1 MGRSSDARER
11 LLEAATKLLSERPF
25 ASIGVAEICS
35 LAGVQ
40 KGSFYYFF
48 ESKHALGL
56 AVIDEHWGVQ
66 QREWSRILGAA
77 EPLATRLQ
85 NLVGL
90 TAEIQMLALRDV
102 GAVTGCMFGNLALE
116 MSGQDEQ
123 IRARIQEI
131 FDEQIGIVA
140 AAIQEAVAAG
150 EVTVALDPRAAAKSV
165 VAQLEGLVLFAK
177 LFNDPAQLDALL
189 GNSLTLLGIEAPGR
203 EDLPPARSRTARRA
217 GRGGEEDQDLHQG
230 VEGS

>member
-1 MGRSSDARER
+1 
-11 LLEAATKLLSERPF
+11 
-25 ASIGVAEICS
+25 
-35 LAGVQ
+35 
-40 KGSFYYFF
+40 
-48 ESKHALGL
+48 
-56 AVIDEHWGVQ
+56 
-66 QREWSRILGAA
+66 
-77 EPLATRLQ
+77 
-85 NLVGL
+85 
-90 TAEIQMLALRDV
+90 MLALRDV

-203 EDLPPARSRTARRA
+203 EDVPPARSRTARRA